1 MAAYRKLLHLDLDA
15 FFCAV
20 EEQRDAPLKGKAFAV
35 GGRPED
41 RGVVASCSYPA
52 RAFGVRSA
60 MPMARALR
68 LCPGLIIVSPRH
80 DAYGRA
86 SVQVMERLDTVTP
99 LVERVSIDEA
109 FLDVTYRPE
118 PAEALARQ
126 LQERINQDL
135 SLPCSLGVA
144 TNKLVAKIANDVG
157 KASAQKTDGPP
168 NAVLVVPPGQEAA
181 FLAPLPVA
189 SLWGVGAKTAESLES
204 LGIHTIGDLAR
215 WPETDLVRRFGQH
228 GRSLAQYARG
238 IDGSPIETVREA
250 KSISKETT
258 FPKDV
263 RERDALEGTL
273 LHLAEGVGRELRHEG
288 LTCGT
293 VSIKYRR
300 PDFTTLTRQIGLRQP
315 TDLDHTIYTSAKRLF
330 LQVWRPGDAVR
341 LLGVAASKLSSEGA
355 QLSLW
360 ANESEREKRVQDAVD
375 AIRDRFGGQTVR
387 WGKETQRG
395 RD

>member
-1 MAAYRKLLHLDLDA
+1 MAACREILHFDLDA

-20 EEQRDAPLKGKAFAV
+20 EEQRDASLKGKAFAV

-52 RAFGVRSA
+52 RKFGVRSA

-68 LCPGLIIVSPRH
+68 LCPGLTIVPSRH
-80 DAYGRA
+80 DTYERA
-86 SVQVMERLDTVTP
+86 SAQVMERLDAVTP

-109 FLDVTYRPE
+109 FLDVTHRPE

-126 LQERINQDL
+126 TQERINKDL
-135 SLPCSLGVA
+135 GLPCSLGVA
-144 TNKLVAKIANDVG
+144 ANKLVAKIANDVG
-157 KASAQKTDGPP
+157 KASAQTDGPP
-168 NAVLVVPPGQEAA
+168 NAILVVPPGQEAA
-181 FLAPLPVA
+181 FLSPLPVT
-189 SLWGVGAKTAESLES
+189 SLWGVGAKTAESLGS
-204 LGIHTIGDLAR
+204 LGIRTIGDLAR
-215 WPETDLVRRFGQH
+215 WPEADLVRRLGQH
-228 GRSLAQYARG
+228 GRHLAQYARG
-238 IDGSPIETVREA
+238 IDDSPIETVREA

-258 FPKDV
+258 FPKDI
-263 RERDALEGTL
+263 RDRDVLEGTL
-273 LHLAEGVGRELRHEG
+273 LHLSEGVGRELRQEG

-300 PDFTTLTRQIGLRQP
+300 PDFTTLTRQISLRQP
-315 TDLDHTIYTSAKRLF
+315 TDLDHTIYTTAKRLF

-341 LLGVAASKLSSEGA
+341 LLGVAASKLSAEGA

-387 WGKETQRG
+387 WGAETRRE